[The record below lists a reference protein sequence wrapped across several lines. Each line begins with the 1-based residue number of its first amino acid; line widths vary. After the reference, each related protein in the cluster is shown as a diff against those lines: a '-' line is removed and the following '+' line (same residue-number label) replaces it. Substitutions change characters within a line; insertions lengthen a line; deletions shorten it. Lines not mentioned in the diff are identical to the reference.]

1 MNFGEILAELRQDR
15 GLLQKDVAAIINVSV
30 STVSNYET
38 GAHYP
43 DVESMMK
50 LAEYFD
56 VPIDYLLGRTNF
68 RLNFS
73 EMNKPLQEGIS
84 AADLLNTILGFK
96 ENNTRSLIEYI
107 ELLKLRD
114 KHGK

>member
-15 GLLQKDVAAIINVSV
+15 GLLQKDVANIINVSV

-43 DVESMMK
+43 DVESMIK
-50 LAEYFD
+50 LAEYFN
-56 VPIDYLLGRTNF
+56 VPIDYLLGRTKF

-73 EMNKPLQEGIS
+73 ELNKPLQNGIS

-96 ENNTRSLIEYI
+96 ENNVSSLIEFI
-107 ELLKLRD
+107 ELLKLRE
-114 KHGK
+114 